1 MLGLFVKKN
10 WSSFYSKGM
19 KTWEIRSYP
28 IQYRGD
34 ILVIES
40 GSNKAI
46 CKAFLKECIPLT
58 KQHWEMNFEKHRVL
72 CSYEKLP
79 YRQNNAVAYAWV
91 LERFSTID
99 ERVIVPRCSSKPY
112 IQLSDDFVNS
122 YRMHLT
128 NFKAERIAC
137 KFIEDTMLLYWMKKN
152 YFALIAIVNL
162 VSGSTQ
168 IITSEILP
176 SEVDFII
183 SQLDAL

>member
-1 MLGLFVKKN
+1 
-10 WSSFYSKGM
+10 
-19 KTWEIRSYP
+19 
-28 IQYRGD
+28 
-34 ILVIES
+34 
-40 GSNKAI
+40 
-46 CKAFLKECIPLT
+46 
-58 KQHWEMNFEKHRVL
+58 
-72 CSYEKLP
+72 
-79 YRQNNAVAYAWV
+79 
-91 LERFSTID
+91 
-99 ERVIVPRCSSKPY
+99 
-112 IQLSDDFVNS
+112 
-122 YRMHLT
+122 MHLT